1 MQTLPHCEQPAQKL
15 TSKHA
20 GATVSLNAMQ
30 GKALIKGANATYLLE
45 TKSDDIDSV
54 NVTALTGDSTAS
66 TADHALMPV

>member
-1 MQTLPHCEQPAQKL
+1 
-15 TSKHA
+15 
-20 GATVSLNAMQ
+20 MQ